1 MRFSFISNIIIC
13 VRVVNTTLTQYT
25 QKEHNNMKI
34 NIPKLNARPYV
45 KVGDVLVTQSGR
57 KILLVKSETDKILAL
72 DLEENTLVR
81 RAYDDV
87 EDFLKNY
94 SFNYIVYSAEN
105 IELEVKGVGKKWR

>member
-1 MRFSFISNIIIC
+1 MNIII
-13 VRVVNTTLTQYT
+13 Q
-25 QKEHNNMKI
+25 
-34 NIPKLNARPYV
+34 KLNARPNV

-57 KILLVKSETDKILAL
+57 KILLVKSETGKILAL

-94 SFNYIVYSAEN
+94 SFNYLVYSADN
-105 IELEVKGVGKKWR
+105 VELTVKGVGEKWQ